1 MLPKGQVGSLL
12 LGDHLVGMHS
22 AAGADDLD
30 ELLDIEGNTVKV
42 QTRASS
48 LYGGNGIFVPAI
60 EMELVF
66 GLEDVIVQ
74 ADAAWIE
81 EQSLADASHLLH
93 VGVTTRHDSSA
104 GITALACSSKNL
116 R

>member
-30 ELLDIEGNTVKV
+30 ELLDIVGNTVKV
-42 QTRASS
+42 QAQASS

-66 GLEDVIVQ
+66 GQEDVIVQ
-74 ADAAWIE
+74 PMLPGLKN
-81 EQSLADASHLLH
+81 SLSP
-93 VGVTTRHDSSA
+93 TRH
-104 GITALACSSKNL
+104 ICCVWV
-116 R
+116 